1 MTRYINADKLY
12 PTNFEIYTYAGD
24 YKKALEAVYEKIDN
38 APAEDVT
45 PVVHANWVKKKHL
58 IPLAWDS
65 DPFIWENY
73 DEETHSEWKEYW
85 HCSECDYEADRGM
98 KPKFKYCPEC
108 GAKMEE

>member
-1 MTRYINADKLY
+1 MRLIDADAYIKYCEDNCVPLNEYAVKAQ
-12 PTNFEIYTYAGD
+12 PT
-24 YKKALEAVYEKIDN
+24 V
-38 APAEDVT
+38 DVT
-45 PVVHANWVKKKHL
+45 PVVHAKWVKKKHL

-85 HCSECDYEADRGM
+85 HCSECDYEADRSM

-108 GAKMEE
+108 GAKMEGEK